1 MRSTV
6 PGVGSDLNNDGIIV
20 LVAFFAHPA
29 VFAALIVVPLLAFVV
44 VVLSITPG
52 VVSPSIQSHGFKV
65 GAAVAVV
72 SGVVTVSD
80 ESHAAVIREFL
91 AGFLPT
97 LGPVA
102 RVGFHLNDNCVV
114 GFMSFFGTALASVV
128 SALLSAFAAVC
139 VFHDGP
145 DLEAAGFFNPL
156 CGLFT
161 LLHNVS
167 AVIVRSPVRR
177 RGRRR
182 GRRRRRAPVVL
193 VWERRWF

>member
-44 VVLSITPG
+44 VVVSITPG

-80 ESHAAVIREFL
+80 ESLHAAVIREFL

-102 RVGFHLNDNCVV
+102 RVGFHLNDNCIV
-114 GFMSFFGTALASVV
+114 GFMSFFGTALAFVV
-128 SALLSAFAAVC
+128 SALLSTFAAVC

-177 RGRRR
+177 RGRRWR
-182 GRRRRRAPVVL
+182 GRRRRAPVVS
-193 VWERRWF
+193 